1 MKKKF
6 LVAATFA
13 AVLAMQACNSNKT
26 DGSGTDSITTDTT
39 ITQTTTATDTTGMNP
54 AATDANAF
62 MEKAAVG
69 GMMEVEAGKL
79 AQSKSSNAQ
88 VKDFAA
94 MMVADH
100 SKANDELKA
109 IAEKKSVTLPA
120 ALPAM
125 EQAHLDEMKKMSGA
139 DFDKHYIGMM
149 VTDHA
154 KTVDLFKAGGKN
166 SDSDISAFANKTLP
180 TIEGHYK
187 KATEIQSSLK

>member
-1 MKKKF
+1 MKKRF

-13 AVLAMQACNSNKT
+13 AAMSMQACNSNNKDT
-26 DGSGTDSITTDTT
+26 SATDSVTTDTT
-39 ITQTTTATDTTGMNP
+39 ITQTTTDSTAMNP
-54 AATDANAF
+54 ASTDASAF

-79 AQSKSSNAQ
+79 AESKSTNAQ
-88 VKDFAA
+88 VKAFAA
-94 MMVADH
+94 MMVTDH
-100 SKANDELKA
+100 SKANDELKS
-109 IAEKKSVTLPA
+109 IASKKSVTLPA

-125 EQAHLDEMKKMSGA
+125 EQGHLDEMKKMSGA

-149 VTDHA
+149 VTDHG
-154 KTVDLFKAGGKN
+154 KTVDLFKAGSKN
-166 SDSDISAFANKTLP
+166 TDADVSGFAMKTLP